1 MTIRM
6 DEGAAELLDT
16 LHRAGYAAYV
26 VGGCVRDSLLGLT
39 PHDWDL
45 CTSALPQ
52 QVMELFGAQRCIPT
66 GLQHGTVTVKQSG
79 ALYEI
84 TTFRTEGTYTDG
96 RHPDEVHFVPDV
108 REDLARRDFTINAMA
123 YNEKE
128 GLVDPFGGQADLQSG
143 IVRAVGVPRQR
154 FTEDALRILRLYRFA
169 ARFGFAIDPPTAQA
183 AQELCA
189 HLDCVSVERIEE
201 ELAKLLTAPAPAAY
215 LDKKILLVILPELS
229 SEALAA
235 AKPVVD
241 ACPAGEQALPIR
253 LAALLLAVSFALS
266 GCSLVKNIGGSS
278 AAGTKTITRPA
289 VESAELQF
297 THPAAGEP
305 VAVFDTTAGVFRA
318 VLFPEQAPQAYD
330 NFVGLVQ
337 AGYYNG
343 LTVTRVE
350 QDFVVEAGQGADGK
364 GTTIWNG
371 SRYPAEATDKLHHYS
386 GALCM
391 AADSSG
397 KCASV
402 FYIMSTLPGGDSI
415 TQELTDQMNSAGY
428 RAEVVSAYQTA
439 GGAPYLDYTD
449 TVLGQ
454 VYEGM
459 DVVDT
464 IAQAA
469 VDENQ
474 KPTETITI
482 NSVSIETYQ
491 AQ

>member
-1 MTIRM
+1 MRALKKIM
-6 DEGAAELLDT
+6 AALALT
-16 LHRAGYAAYV
+16 AVLAGCSADNILSSIQ
-26 VGGCVRDSLLGLT
+26 GGK
-39 PHDWDL
+39 
-45 CTSALPQ
+45 A
-52 QVMELFGAQRCIPT
+52 
-66 GLQHGTVTVKQSG
+66 GTVQTVS
-79 ALYEI
+79 
-84 TTFRTEGTYTDG
+84 
-96 RHPDEVHFVPDV
+96 
-108 REDLARRDFTINAMA
+108 
-123 YNEKE
+123 
-128 GLVDPFGGQADLQSG
+128 
-143 IVRAVGVPRQR
+143 
-154 FTEDALRILRLYRFA
+154 
-169 ARFGFAIDPPTAQA
+169 
-183 AQELCA
+183 
-189 HLDCVSVERIEE
+189 
-201 ELAKLLTAPAPAAY
+201 
-215 LDKKILLVILPELS
+215 
-229 SEALAA
+229 
-235 AKPVVD
+235 
-241 ACPAGEQALPIR
+241 
-253 LAALLLAVSFALS
+253 
-266 GCSLVKNIGGSS
+266 
-278 AAGTKTITRPA
+278 RPA

-305 VAVFDTTAGVFRA
+305 VAVFDTTAGVFKA

-428 RAEVVSAYQTA
+428 RAEVVSAYQTV

>member
-1 MTIRM
+1 M
-6 DEGAAELLDT
+6 
-16 LHRAGYAAYV
+16 
-26 VGGCVRDSLLGLT
+26 
-39 PHDWDL
+39 
-45 CTSALPQ
+45 
-52 QVMELFGAQRCIPT
+52 
-66 GLQHGTVTVKQSG
+66 
-79 ALYEI
+79 
-84 TTFRTEGTYTDG
+84 
-96 RHPDEVHFVPDV
+96 
-108 REDLARRDFTINAMA
+108 
-123 YNEKE
+123 
-128 GLVDPFGGQADLQSG
+128 
-143 IVRAVGVPRQR
+143 
-154 FTEDALRILRLYRFA
+154 
-169 ARFGFAIDPPTAQA
+169 
-183 AQELCA
+183 
-189 HLDCVSVERIEE
+189 
-201 ELAKLLTAPAPAAY
+201 
-215 LDKKILLVILPELS
+215 
-229 SEALAA
+229 
-235 AKPVVD
+235 
-241 ACPAGEQALPIR
+241 
-253 LAALLLAVSFALS
+253 
-266 GCSLVKNIGGSS
+266 
-278 AAGTKTITRPA
+278 
-289 VESAELQF
+289 
-297 THPAAGEP
+297 
-305 VAVFDTTAGVFRA
+305 FDTTAGVFRA

-371 SRYPAEATDKLHHYS
+371 SRYPVEATDKLHHYS

-428 RAEVVSAYQTA
+428 RAEVVSAYQTV
-439 GGAPYLDYTD
+439 GGAPYLDYID

>member
-1 MTIRM
+1 MRALKKIM
-6 DEGAAELLDT
+6 AALALT
-16 LHRAGYAAYV
+16 AVLAGCSADNILSSIQ
-26 VGGCVRDSLLGLT
+26 GGK
-39 PHDWDL
+39 
-45 CTSALPQ
+45 A
-52 QVMELFGAQRCIPT
+52 
-66 GLQHGTVTVKQSG
+66 GTVQTVS
-79 ALYEI
+79 
-84 TTFRTEGTYTDG
+84 
-96 RHPDEVHFVPDV
+96 
-108 REDLARRDFTINAMA
+108 
-123 YNEKE
+123 
-128 GLVDPFGGQADLQSG
+128 
-143 IVRAVGVPRQR
+143 
-154 FTEDALRILRLYRFA
+154 
-169 ARFGFAIDPPTAQA
+169 
-183 AQELCA
+183 
-189 HLDCVSVERIEE
+189 
-201 ELAKLLTAPAPAAY
+201 
-215 LDKKILLVILPELS
+215 
-229 SEALAA
+229 
-235 AKPVVD
+235 
-241 ACPAGEQALPIR
+241 
-253 LAALLLAVSFALS
+253 
-266 GCSLVKNIGGSS
+266 
-278 AAGTKTITRPA
+278 RPA

-402 FYIMSTLPGGDSI
+402 FYIMSTLPGGDSV

-428 RAEVVSAYQTA
+428 RAEVVSAYQTV
-439 GGAPYLDYTD
+439 GGAPYLDYID